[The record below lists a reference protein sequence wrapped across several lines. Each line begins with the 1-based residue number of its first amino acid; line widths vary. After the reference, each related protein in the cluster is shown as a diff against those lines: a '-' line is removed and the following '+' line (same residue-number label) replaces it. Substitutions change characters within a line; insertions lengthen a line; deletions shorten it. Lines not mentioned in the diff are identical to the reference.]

1 MAPKKTSQPPKTTNK
16 PPESQFSKNSQAP
29 SSQRMLWS
37 QQVEKEEEE
46 ARFHPSFIS
55 SPSGP
60 ILIISNKML
69 FLSYDP
75 SDISNLV
82 QATQF
87 PIILGSQTFKP
98 VTKANLS
105 QKELATSSTF
115 SSKQIMVAAN
125 PIFFSSKSHYW
136 QKDLNQPVRV
146 IEREFFNEDPK

>member
-16 PPESQFSKNSQAP
+16 PQESQFSKNSQAP
-29 SSQRMLWS
+29 FSQRMLWS

-60 ILIISNKML
+60 ILTISNKML

-82 QATQF
+82 
-87 PIILGSQTFKP
+87 
-98 VTKANLS
+98 
-105 QKELATSSTF
+105 
-115 SSKQIMVAAN
+115 
-125 PIFFSSKSHYW
+125 
-136 QKDLNQPVRV
+136 
-146 IEREFFNEDPK
+146 